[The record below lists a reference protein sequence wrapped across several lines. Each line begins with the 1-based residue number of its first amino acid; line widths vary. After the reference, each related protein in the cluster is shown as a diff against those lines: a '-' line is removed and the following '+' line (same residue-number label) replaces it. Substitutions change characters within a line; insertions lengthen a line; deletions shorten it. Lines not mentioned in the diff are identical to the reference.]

1 MNYVHIYTIY
11 IITYITFGLAPS
23 LTRTKTSIDLHFYRE
38 RERERES
45 ESVKEI
51 EREKKTMLCKLQ
63 YSFMDPNYGILL
75 GIQITV
81 FC

>member
-1 MNYVHIYTIY
+1 MY
-11 IITYITFGLAPS
+11 IYITFGLAPS
-23 LTRTKTSIDLHFYRE
+23 LTRTKTSIDLHFCRERE

-45 ESVKEI
+45 ESKSVKEI

-63 YSFMDPNYGILL
+63 YSVIDSNYGILL